1 MLRRNLLPGGLV
13 LVVMSVQIARAEPPL
28 LQMEQKSPAHCLA
41 WSADSKTL
49 ATGGQDGVIRLIEMP
64 SGKLKGTIQTG
75 HTVSGMAF
83 SADGKKLALRQV
95 GHIMSTWNVATG
107 KHERDGGFPNYKAQL
122 LAFTRDGQNV
132 VAAAYAEVVLWTI
145 DGGASGSMWNNPP
158 AGGFAAV
165 AADGSIAGWCNA
177 GGQVTIQLSQ
187 PRQFS
192 NLQVGPGQCMAFGPA
207 AKTLAVG
214 AKDNNIYLWNLV
226 KQQKTATLTGLKA
239 PAMELSFSADGSTL
253 AALTA
258 DGRQVRV
265 WDVNRLRARRLLTNT
280 RGIVTAL
287 DLSPDGRFLATLGSD
302 GNVLVWNVATRELDL
317 TGPPLQLSKAEMTA
331 LWKDLAH
338 ADFAKADAAW
348 RRLAACGD
356 DAVPFL
362 KEQIKPVSVPPLD
375 LKRIELL
382 ITQLDHDRYAIRE
395 KANQQLLAL
404 GELVITPLQKLL
416 VNPPS
421 EEARCRAD
429 KILKKVKE
437 PALTAERLQVLE
449 AIELLETLQT
459 AAAKQ
464 LLEEIARD
472 TLIAQF
478 RQDALLAL
486 ERMARTK
493 EEK

>member
-1 MLRRNLLPGGLV
+1 MDRRILLPCAL
-13 LVVMSVQIARAEPPL
+13 LWAVMSVQIARAEPPL
-28 LQMEQKSPAHCLA
+28 LQIEQKSPAHCLA
-41 WSADSKTL
+41 WSADSKIL
-49 ATGGQDGVIRLIEMP
+49 ATGGQDGVIRLTEMP
-64 SGKLKGTIQTG
+64 SGKLKGTIPTRYG
-75 HTVSGMAF
+75 VLGMAF
-83 SADGKKLALRQV
+83 SADGKTLAIRQV
-95 GHIMSTWNVATG
+95 GQIMSTWNVASGT
-107 KHERDGGFPNYKAQL
+107 HERSGGFPNYKAHL

-145 DGGASGSMWNNPP
+145 NGGASGSMWNNPP

-165 AADGSIAGWCNA
+165 AADGSIAGWCNVS
-177 GGQVTIQLSQ
+177 GQVTMQQSQ
-187 PRQFS
+187 PRQFG
-192 NLQVGPGQCMAFGPA
+192 NLQVGPAQCMAFGPA

-214 AKDNNIYLWNLV
+214 ANDNNIYVWNLI

-239 PAMELSFSADGSTL
+239 PPKELSFSADGSTL

-258 DGRQVRV
+258 DGTQIRV

-280 RGIVTAL
+280 RGIVAAL
-287 DLSPDGRFLATLGSD
+287 ELSPDGRFLATLGSD
-302 GNVLVWNVATRELDL
+302 GKVLVWNVATRELELKGSPLPL
-317 TGPPLQLSKAEMTA
+317 TKAEMTA

-338 ADFAKADAAW
+338 ADFTKADAAW

-356 DAVPFL
+356 NAVPLL
-362 KEQIKPVSVPPLD
+362 KAQIKPISVPPLD

-382 ITQLDHDRYAIRE
+382 ISQLDHDRYAIRE
-395 KANQQLLAL
+395 KANQQLLAM

-429 KILKKVKE
+429 RILKKVKDPE
-437 PALTAERLQVLE
+437 LTPERLQVLE
-449 AIELLETLQT
+449 AIELLEALQT
-459 AAAKQ
+459 PAAKE
-464 LLEEIARD
+464 LLEEIARE

-486 ERMARTK
+486 ERMARPK